1 MTSEWKLVP
10 TIPTDDMI
18 VAFAEAWYS
27 KRQAIDDPDMLDAY
41 RDMLAVAP
49 QPPVLGG
56 EPEVLLQARAVGDRK
71 PSAWAD
77 VRDTKERE
85 QMERGNALAEARDQP
100 SMYEFRELIDRAHAA
115 ALLAKIVEL
124 ERWQEEVRNSSEL
137 LRQRDAALAE
147 RDTLKARCEALEA
160 ALKFYADREH
170 YHFESGNWDTVSGEP
185 LNILWCGDEPDF
197 VEDGSVAR
205 AVLAAPVAKDGGE
218 SRVITLSGCNFTE
231 HELIGRAVRAA
242 TGTSRRGVARWIAM
256 KDAFGCGSGVANA
269 LCRRFNFDPD
279 EVVKP

>member
-49 QPPVLGG
+49 QPPALGG
-56 EPEVLLQARAVGDRK
+56 EPEVLGKMQGCYIIPLTTIPDG
-71 PSAWAD
+71 
-77 VRDTKERE
+77 T
-85 QMERGNALAEARDQP
+85 
-100 SMYEFRELIDRAHAA
+100 ELIDRAHVAPLRAEIERMGREQKNDAIAYKAA
-115 ALLAKIVEL
+115 IERQDEL
-124 ERWQEEVRNSSEL
+124 RA
-137 LRQRDAALAE
+137 D

-218 SRVITLSGCNFTE
+218 SRVITLSGCKFTE